1 MKDKMQARRERQAIL
16 AQVEPTVQRLF
27 AECGNAGKIVEKV
40 KAHVS
45 LSARARQ
52 VALQVVLRTS
62 LDRQKI
68 ALQQPHPHT

>member
-16 AQVEPTVQRLF
+16 AQVEPMVQRLF
-27 AECGNAGKIVEKV
+27 AECGDAGKVVEKV
-40 KAHVS
+40 KADVS

-62 LDRQKI
+62 LDRQNNVPPT
-68 ALQQPHPHT
+68 PHS